1 MLKRISFIGVIL
13 VLAGLSF
20 SSCNKVE
27 NNINRAW
34 LKESMMAED
43 PAEIIWDFQDG
54 GTLVRLYNAGEIT
67 DTAYYTIEKETLFTA
82 IKIIEAETW
91 PGITDPNGLFR
102 VDDISEDKLILTR
115 YEMLDESTEGAYL
128 RREFVSLD

>member
-1 MLKRISFIGVIL
+1 MLKRILTISLIAIVAT
-13 VLAGLSF
+13 VAMT
-20 SSCNKVE
+20 SCSKVE
-27 NNINRAW
+27 NKIGRAW

-43 PAEIIWDFQDG
+43 PAEIIWDFKEG
-54 GTLVRLYNAGEIT
+54 GTLVRLYNAGEIV

-91 PGITDPNGLFR
+91 PGNTDPNGFFR
-102 VDDISEDKLILTR
+102 VDEISDDKLILTR

>member
-1 MLKRISFIGVIL
+1 MLKRISIVSVIL
-13 VLAGLSF
+13 VLAGISF

-43 PAEIIWDFQDG
+43 VAEIIWDFQDG

-67 DTAYYTIEKETLFTA
+67 DTAYFTIEKKTLYTA
-82 IKIIEAETW
+82 IKIIEAETL
-91 PGITDPNGLFR
+91 PGVSDPNGFFR
-102 VDDISEDKLILTR
+102 VDEISEDKLILTR
-115 YEMLDESTEGAYL
+115 YEMLDESTEGASL

>member
-1 MLKRISFIGVIL
+1 MLKRISFIVVIL

-27 NNINRAW
+27 NEINRAW

-54 GTLVRLYNAGEIT
+54 GTLVRLYNVGEIT
-67 DTAYYTIEKETLFTA
+67 DTAYYTIEKQALFTA
-82 IKIIEAETW
+82 IKIIEAGSLAGTA
-91 PGITDPNGLFR
+91 DPNGFFR
-102 VDDISEDKLILTR
+102 VDEISEDRLILTR
-115 YEMLDESTEGAYL
+115 YEMLDESTDGAYL

>member
-1 MLKRISFIGVIL
+1 
-13 VLAGLSF
+13 LSF

-27 NNINRAW
+27 NEINRAW

-54 GTLVRLYNAGEIT
+54 GTLVRLHNAGEIT
-67 DTAYYTIEKETLFTA
+67 DTAYYTIEKQALFTA
-82 IKIIEAETW
+82 IKIIEAGSLAGTA
-91 PGITDPNGLFR
+91 DPNGFFR
-102 VDDISEDKLILTR
+102 VDEISEDLL
-115 YEMLDESTEGAYL
+115 MLDESTDGAYL

>member
-1 MLKRISFIGVIL
+1 MLKRISIVSVIL
-13 VLAGLSF
+13 VLAGISF

-43 PAEIIWDFQDG
+43 VAEIIWDFQDG

-67 DTAYYTIEKETLFTA
+67 DTAYFTIEKKTLYTA
-82 IKIIEAETW
+82 IKIIEAETL
-91 PGITDPNGLFR
+91 PGVSDPNGFFR
-102 VDDISEDKLILTR
+102 VDEISEDKLILTR